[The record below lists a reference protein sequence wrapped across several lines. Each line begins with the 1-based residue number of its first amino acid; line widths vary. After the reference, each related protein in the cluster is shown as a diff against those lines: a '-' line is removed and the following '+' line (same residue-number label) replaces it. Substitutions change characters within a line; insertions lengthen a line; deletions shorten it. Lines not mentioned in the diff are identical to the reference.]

1 MDRNLG
7 ATQAATSIDDEA
19 SYGYLYQWG
28 RLSDGHQS
36 RGSETSYTLSISDVP
51 GNGDFIL
58 ANASPFDWCSPQNN
72 NLWQGVSGIN
82 NPCPAGFRIPTLVEL
97 EAERISWSSQN
108 GAGAFASPLKLPSA
122 GDRYSTSI
130 SGAGYEGSYWSS
142 SVVGV
147 KSSYL
152 TFSTTSTN
160 GTYSIDRIRGKS
172 VRCIKD

>member
-72 NLWQGVSGIN
+72 KLWQGLSGIN
-82 NPCPAGFRIPTLVEL
+82 NPCPAGFRIPTEVEL
-97 EAERISWSSQN
+97 NAERISWTTQN

-122 GDRYSTSI
+122 GDLYTTSI
-130 SGAGYEGSYWSS
+130 NSAGTLGSYWSS
-142 SVVGV
+142 SITGT
-147 KSSYL
+147 KSFYL
-152 TFSTTSTN
+152 VFSTTTAT
-160 GTYSIDRIRGKS
+160 GTYSDDRMRGKS